1 MKFKLSVRSFALRL
15 VAVISLASLLFV
27 FYLVAIRPSQLH
39 WGATQEEVARSMP
52 ADELVPSPS
61 FCATRAVTIHARP
74 EAIWP
79 WLAQM
84 GYNRAGYY
92 GYDLI
97 ENIGSTTGL
106 RSAGTILPALQ
117 NPKTGDV
124 LPISAAASMHFGAIQ
139 PGSYLVWRGATTP
152 SDGTIVW
159 ALYPIDEA
167 HTRLVSR
174 VRLHY
179 HWSAPGPLLL
189 DLFTE
194 FGDHV
199 AVRRILLG
207 IKGHVEGI
215 PSQSLAAEAIE
226 IAVWLLALAE
236 LATAIM
242 LVLFSRRWVPAWC
255 LGLAAG
261 LVLFF
266 VLYAHAPVWIGV
278 TFVFILF
285 AAMLM
290 LLRRRSEYPAKS
302 PA

>member
-1 MKFKLSVRSFALRL
+1 MSYKRSIRSFVMRL
-15 VAVISLASLLFV
+15 VAVSALVGLLLV
-27 FYLVAIRPSQLH
+27 FYLLAIRPSQLR
-39 WGATQEEVARSMP
+39 WGATPEEVARSMP
-52 ADELVPSPS
+52 ADGLVPTPS
-61 FCATRAVTIHARP
+61 FCATRAVTIHAKP

-84 GYNRAGYY
+84 GYNRAGFY

-106 RSAGTILPALQ
+106 RSADTILPALQ

-124 LPISAAASMHFGAIQ
+124 LPISAAASMYFGSVQ
-139 PGSYLVWRGATTP
+139 PGSYLVWRGAATP
-152 SDGTIVW
+152 SDGSIVW
-159 ALYPIDEA
+159 ALYPIDET

-179 HWSAPGPLLL
+179 HWNAPGPLLL

-199 AVRRILLG
+199 AVRRVLLG
-207 IKGHVEGI
+207 AKGHVEGT

-236 LATAIM
+236 LAAALV
-242 LVLFSRRWVPAWC
+242 LVLFSRRWERAWC

-261 LVLFF
+261 LLVLFS
-266 VLYAHAPVWIGV
+266 LYAHAPVWIGAV
-278 TFVFILF
+278 LVCALF
-285 AAMLM
+285 AMM
-290 LLRRRSEYPAKS
+290 LLLSRKGSARSPSMAY
-302 PA
+302 